1 LDLQMTDEQQ
11 EIIDAFMSDFK
22 ELLCKYGAEF
32 EVDYEVSTTY
42 EVIPNAKLH
51 IPSFYDYEK
60 DKLVRPYTCI
70 ELPTYINSK

>member
-1 LDLQMTDEQQ
+1 MTELELQE
-11 EIIDAFMSDFK
+11 AFMNDFK
-22 ELLCKYGAEF
+22 ELLCKYEAEF

-51 IPSFYDYEK
+51 IPSSYDYGK

-70 ELPTYINSK
+70 ELPTYINPNR